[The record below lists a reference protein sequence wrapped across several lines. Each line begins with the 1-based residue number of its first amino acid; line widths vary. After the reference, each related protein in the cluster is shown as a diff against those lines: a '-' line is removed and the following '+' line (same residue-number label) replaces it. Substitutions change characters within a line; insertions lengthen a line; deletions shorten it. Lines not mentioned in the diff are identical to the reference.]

1 MSVENAM
8 DSKTFSI
15 IEAAA
20 GRSYPN
26 KDVVIYLDH
35 EAAYQASLIEEKIAY
50 ERDSDKVNALDEEIQ
65 VLREKIVE
73 SELTVHMRGTS
84 RGVRRQ
90 IEKRSRKVDD
100 TDRAEFLTH
109 ENVAAHIIRVTDHE
123 GNVDEHLF
131 TGEEVQT
138 LFDTLPDE
146 SVTKLLNAMN
156 ELTFEAMYFD
166 SAVSA
171 DFLSR
176 R

>member
-100 TDRAEFLTH
+100 ADRAEFLTH

-156 ELTFEAMYFD
+156 ELTFAAMYFD